1 MTRILHMLVLCRSA
15 VRVRTQTRCRVLPS
29 GQVGSSSATRIANM
43 WAMQRP
49 RAVPAAAILPL
60 KYGNVPSSGSCEAFQ
75 RSQASLANA
84 GRLCFTPCAVTA
96 PTGAQPEA

>member
-1 MTRILHMLVLCRSA
+1 MQLDGRM
-15 VRVRTQTRCRVLPS
+15 RTQTRCLVLPS

-60 KYGNVPSSGSCEAFQ
+60 KYGNVPNSGSCGAC
-75 RSQASLANA
+75 RRCQASLCQPSQN
-84 GRLCFTPCAVTA
+84 FPCAHVLLLH
-96 PTGAQPEA
+96 AQKYISKPASQLLLP